1 MTNIK
6 LMTMTLL
13 LMFVGV
19 TSADEILSVVSG
31 KVSDIDTGETLPFAK
46 VRIKD
51 TNRVSTANQDGLFTI
66 LDVPLDS
73 TLVIT
78 KMGFE
83 NNEIKV
89 SPNTQRLIINLS
101 KFEKDNLIEEVIV
114 TAARSQKMHQSGIS
128 QFSLSPELT
137 TLYQI
142 WVSRTSFDR
151 CSYYQE
157 CLVQTKVHQDL
168 WLGGVLSIKI

>member
-114 TAARSQKMHQSGIS
+114 SAQKKSENLQNVPIS
-128 QFSLSPELT
+128 VT
-137 TLYQI
+137 TLSSDELDALNI
-142 WVSRTSFDR
+142 KDFLNRRLKDKVSS
-151 CSYYQE
+151 
-157 CLVQTKVHQDL
+157 
-168 WLGGVLSIKI
+168 